1 MRKLLAGG
9 LMAAALF
16 ATSGCSPEQ
25 EAKGEPRKPDVAT
38 SSALPIGAGFDFYV
52 LSLSWSPSYCEAEG
66 KDANRQQCEGGR
78 PYAFVVHGLWPQFE
92 RGYPENCGTAERDVD
107 QAMLRGLYDIMPSAG
122 LIRHQWRKHGSCS
135 GLEQD
140 DYFRV
145 LRQARRRV
153 AIPQEYG
160 RVDRHLTVSPASAEA
175 AFLKANPGMPRE
187 GLAVTCDRR
196 YLREVRIC
204 MTKDLHYR
212 PCPDV
217 DARACR
223 AAQVIMP
230 PMRG

>member
-1 MRKLLAGG
+1 MRQLLAGG

-16 ATSGCSPEQ
+16 LTAGCSPEQ
-25 EAKGEPRKPDVAT
+25 EAKDEPQKPNVAT
-38 SSALPIGAGFDFYV
+38 SSAVPIGDGFDFYV

-92 RGYPENCGTAERDVD
+92 RGYPENCDTVEGDIG
-107 QAMLRGLYDIMPSAG
+107 QAVLRGLYDIMPSAG

-145 LRQARRRV
+145 LRKARDKIT
-153 AIPQEYG
+153 IPPEYE
-160 RVDRHLTVSPASAEA
+160 RVDRHISISPGAAEA
-175 AFLKANPGMPRE
+175 AFLKANPGMPRD
-187 GLAVTCDRR
+187 GVAVTCDRR

-204 MTKDLHYR
+204 MTKDLDYR
-212 PCPDV
+212 ACPEV

-223 AAQVIMP
+223 AAHVFMP
-230 PMRG
+230 PVR